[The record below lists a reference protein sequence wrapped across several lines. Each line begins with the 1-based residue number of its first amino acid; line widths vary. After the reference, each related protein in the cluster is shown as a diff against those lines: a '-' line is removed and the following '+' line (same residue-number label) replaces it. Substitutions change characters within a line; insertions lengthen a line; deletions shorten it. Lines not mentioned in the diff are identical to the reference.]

1 MRIVRSLL
9 YLAVAMTLIE
19 SIQFGLPLIKNS
31 RTLSLVIMVL
41 VAIYLVLFP
50 KYRKQLREVLSQKC
64 ASLLL
69 AFALTSLISCL
80 SGPLPIDSRP
90 ISYLLLGLVSFFSL
104 AVSGIDTTKLT
115 KCLSLVVLFIGSL
128 SFIGLLL
135 PEIGEK
141 LNYGLFHPV
150 VADYIRYN
158 FLRGRVFPAGLL
170 FLSTIIPASLLTDPK
185 ATGFWRT
192 VASAS
197 LAVGISGVL
206 FSNYRSH
213 VLTLF
218 IGSILFAIIYRRK
231 VNLKKY
237 LASLV
242 LITLSGLFLSASLLR
257 VNIIDRLT
265 LVDESDE
272 TSLETRWQYILMGWQ
287 LFRDSPITGVG
298 LGNFGD
304 RVPAI
309 PNKFKINPYTQTP
322 RWDAPEDLVLAGHPH
337 SQWLLILSETG
348 LIGFIPYVLLIFFFV
363 KTDIQKIKGGK
374 YDIYQKGL
382 ALSSW
387 LYLIGG
393 TFDAL
398 PINAQ
403 VYFLMIRGAL
413 ATGRQ
418 PSHYIDYNRSLVDKV
433 RFQSL

>member
-1 MRIVRSLL
+1 MRIIRPLL
-9 YLAVAMTLIE
+9 YFAVAMMLIE

-31 RTLSLVIMVL
+31 RTLSLFAMVL
-41 VAIYLVLFP
+41 VSIYLVLLP
-50 KYRKQLREVLSQKC
+50 KYRKKLREILSRKY

-69 AFALTSLISCL
+69 AFALTNLISYF
-80 SGPLPIDSRP
+80 SNPLPVDARP

-115 KCLSLVVLFIGSL
+115 KCLALAVLFIGSL
-128 SFIGLLL
+128 SFIWLLL
-135 PEIGEK
+135 PDLGEK

-158 FLRGRVFPAGLL
+158 ILRGRVFPAGLL
-170 FLSTIIPASLLTDPK
+170 FLLALIPAGLLTDPK
-185 ATGFWRT
+185 TTGFWRT
-192 VASAS
+192 VAISS
-197 LAVGISGVL
+197 LAMGILGVL

-213 VLTLF
+213 VLTVF
-218 IGSILFAIIYRRK
+218 IGSIIFAIIYRRK

-242 LITLSGLFLSASLLR
+242 LVTLLGLFLSTSLLR

-287 LFRDSPITGVG
+287 LFRDRPITGVG
-298 LGNFGD
+298 LGNFGSL
-304 RVPAI
+304 VPAI
-309 PNKFKINPYTQTP
+309 SNKFKINPYTRTP
-322 RWDAPEDLVLAGHPH
+322 KWDAPKDLILSGHPH
-337 SQWLLILSETG
+337 NQWLLALSETG
-348 LIGFIPYVLLIFFFV
+348 LLGFLPYLFLVTYFIR
-363 KTDIQKIKGGK
+363 TDIGKIKSDK
-374 YDIYQKGL
+374 YDGYQKGL
-382 ALSSW
+382 VLSSW

-403 VYFLMIRGAL
+403 VYFLMIRGVL
-413 ATGRQ
+413 AT
-418 PSHYIDYNRSLVDKV
+418 
-433 RFQSL
+433 